1 MKIKPIK
8 FSYHAE
14 QRRKQRGMSK
24 FQVIETIRRPEYFK
38 KMPDGRKIAVK
49 TIQNRIITV
58 VYIEEENFIKV
69 ITVY

>member
-1 MKIKPIK
+1 MKKPIK

-14 QRRKQRGMSK
+14 QRRKQRGISK
-24 FQVIETIRRPEYFK
+24 LFVIETIRRPEYFK

-49 TIQNRIITV
+49 TIQNRVITV
-58 VYIEEENFIKV
+58 VFVEEENFIKI